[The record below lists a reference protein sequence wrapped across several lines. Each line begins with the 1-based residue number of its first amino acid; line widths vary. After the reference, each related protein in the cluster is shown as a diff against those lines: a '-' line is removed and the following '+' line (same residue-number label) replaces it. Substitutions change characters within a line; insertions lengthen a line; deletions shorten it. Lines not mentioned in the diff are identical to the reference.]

1 MPKLPIDYSNTI
13 IYKLVHKDDLDD
25 ENIYIGSTT
34 NFKQRKNH
42 HRHSCNYVNNKD
54 HNAKKY
60 QFIRENG
67 GWDNWV
73 MIEIEKYPCK
83 DLNEVTARERYW
95 KRELNATLNMIEPQR
110 SKQEY
115 YIDNKEKILEYKKI
129 FHQEHKQEKNAY
141 NKKYNQDNREK
152 ISIQRKSKYYEN
164 IEEIKEKRS
173 QKVKCN
179 ICACEVTKN
188 KLKRHQQTKK
198 CQTSRLPN

>member
-83 DLNEVTARERYW
+83 DSNEATARERYW
-95 KRELNATLNMIEPQR
+95 KRELNATLNTIEPQR
-110 SKQEY
+110 SKEEWLQDNPTYVKDYNTKY
-115 YIDNKEKILEYKKI
+115 YQVNFDDIKKKTA
-129 FHQEHKQEKNAY
+129 QY
-141 NKKYNQDNREK
+141 RQDNRLKIAEREK
-152 ISIQRKSKYYEN
+152 QI
-164 IEEIKEKRS
+164 
-173 QKVKCN
+173 VKCN
-179 ICACEVTKN
+179 ICACEVTKY
-188 KLKRHQQTKK
+188 KLKRHQQSKK
-198 CQTSRLPN
+198 CQTSILPN